1 MNKYYQ
7 RNLIKEKLQ
16 DNILNFVYNS
26 KKFNKLIFTGGT
38 CLRKLY
44 NLPRLSEDLDFDFTS
59 NNFEIG
65 DFKTEIEKYLV
76 SIEKFNNIELKI
88 ANNKRTIFVKFLQK
102 NGEKIFVRC
111 DFSKA
116 KKNFKTEINPYNS
129 ERYNFFILNYDLPT
143 LFGNKIE
150 AFLEREFF
158 KGSEQT
164 MSFKGRDVFDIA
176 WFIQLSAKTGFALK
190 PEWKNLEK
198 DLKMTKK
205 EIVNKVIKK
214 VSRIKSKELVLDLLP
229 FIESEK
235 TVSEFINSF
244 IDVIKNKLV
253 FIV

>member
-16 DNILNFVYNS
+16 DIILNFVYNS

-59 NNFEIG
+59 N
-65 DFKTEIEKYLV
+65 FKIEEFKIEIEKYLL
-76 SIEKFNNIELKI
+76 SKEKFDNIELKI
-88 ANNKRTIFVKFLQK
+88 SNNKRTVFVKFLQK
-102 NGEKIFVRC
+102 NGERIFIRC

-116 KKNFKTEINPYNS
+116 KKNIKTEVNPYNS
-129 ERYNFFILNYDLPT
+129 DRYNFFILNYDLPT

-176 WFIQLSAKTGFALK
+176 WFIQLSAKSGFILK

-205 EIVNKVIKK
+205 MIIKK
-214 VSRIKSKELVLDLLP
+214 VVEKVSKIKSEELLLDLIP

-235 TVSEFINSF
+235 VINEFINSF
-244 IDVIKNKLV
+244 ITVIKNKLV
-253 FIV
+253 FIS

>member
-16 DNILNFVYNS
+16 DSILNFVYNS

-44 NLPRLSEDLDFDFTS
+44 NLPRLSEDLDFDFAS
-59 NNFEIG
+59 NFEIEG
-65 DFKTEIEKYLV
+65 FKTEIEKYLI
-76 SIEKFNNIELKI
+76 SKEKFNNIELKI
-88 ANNKRTIFVKFLQK
+88 ANNGRTIFVKFLQK
-102 NGEKIFVRC
+102 NGEKVFVRC

-116 KKNFKTEINPYNS
+116 KKNVKTEVSSYNS

-164 MSFKGRDVFDIA
+164 LSFKGRDVFDIA
-176 WFIQLSAKTGFALK
+176 WFIQLSAKSGFVLK
-190 PEWKNLEK
+190 PEWNNLEK

-205 EIVNKVIKK
+205 AIIEKVIEK
-214 VSRIKSKELVLDLLP
+214 VSKIKNEELLLDLVP

-235 TVSEFINSF
+235 TISEFINSF
-244 IDVIKNKLV
+244 VVVIKNKLA
-253 FIV
+253 FIA

>member
-16 DNILNFVYNS
+16 DSILNFVYNN
-26 KKFNKLIFTGGT
+26 KKYNKLIFTGGT

-59 NNFEIG
+59 SFEIN
-65 DFKTEIEKYLV
+65 DFKIEVEKYLV
-76 SIEKFNNIELKI
+76 SKEKFNNIELKV
-88 ANNKRTIFVKFLQK
+88 ANNKRTIFIKFLQK

-116 KKNFKTEINPYNS
+116 KKNVNTEVSSYNS
-129 ERYNFFILNYDLPT
+129 DKYNFFILNYDLPT

-176 WFIQLSAKTGFALK
+176 WFIQLSAKSGFDLK

-205 EIVNKVIKK
+205 VIIQKVIEK
-214 VSRIKSKELVLDLLP
+214 VSKIKNEELLLDLVP

-235 TVSEFINSF
+235 TIGEFMNSF
-244 IDVIKNKLV
+244 VSVIKNKLK
-253 FIV
+253 FIL

>member
-16 DNILNFVYNS
+16 DSILNFVYNS

-59 NNFEIG
+59 NFEIKN
-65 DFKTEIEKYLV
+65 FKIEIEKYLV
-76 SIEKFNNIELKI
+76 TKEKFNNVELKI
-88 ANNKRTIFVKFLQK
+88 ANNKKTIFIKFLQK

-116 KKNFKTEINPYNS
+116 KKNIKTEVNPYNS
-129 ERYNFFILNYDLPT
+129 DRYNFFILNYDLPT

-150 AFLEREFF
+150 AFLERDFF

-176 WFIQLSAKTGFALK
+176 WFIQLSAKSSFVLK

-205 EIVNKVIKK
+205 VIIKK
-214 VSRIKSKELVLDLLP
+214 IIEKVSKIKNEELLLDLIP

-235 TVSEFINSF
+235 TISEFINSF
-244 IDVIKNKLV
+244 VVIIKNKLV
-253 FIV
+253 FIA

>member
-1 MNKYYQ
+1 MNKFYQ

-16 DNILNFVYNS
+16 DIILNFVYNS

-59 NNFEIG
+59 NFEIE

-76 SIEKFNNIELKI
+76 SKEKFNNIELKI
-88 ANNKRTIFVKFLQK
+88 ANNKRTIYIKFLQK
-102 NGEKIFVRC
+102 RGEKIFLRC
-111 DFSKA
+111 DFSKS
-116 KKNFKTEINPYNS
+116 KKNTKTEISPYNS
-129 ERYNFFILNYDLPT
+129 DRYNFFILNYDLPT

-164 MSFKGRDVFDIA
+164 LSFKGRDVFDIA
-176 WFIQLSAKTGFALK
+176 WFIQLSAKSGFVLR
-190 PEWKNLEK
+190 PEWKMIEK
-198 DLKMTKK
+198 DLKMSKK
-205 EIVNKVIKK
+205 EIIEKVIEK
-214 VSRIKSKELVLDLLP
+214 VSKIKNEELLLDLSP

-235 TVSEFINSF
+235 TINEFINSF
-244 IDVIKNKLV
+244 VVVIKNKLA
-253 FIV
+253 FIA

>member
-16 DNILNFVYNS
+16 DSILNFVYNS

-59 NNFEIG
+59 NFEIE
-65 DFKTEIEKYLV
+65 DFKKDIEKYLV
-76 SIEKFNNIELKI
+76 SKEKFNNIELKI
-88 ANNKRTIFVKFLQK
+88 ANNKRTIFIKFLQK

-111 DFSKA
+111 DFSQA
-116 KKNFKTEINPYNS
+116 KKGVQTEITPYNS
-129 ERYNFFILNYDLPT
+129 DRYSFFILNYDLPT

-150 AFLEREFF
+150 AFLEGEFF
-158 KGSEQT
+158 KGNEQT
-164 MSFKGRDVFDIA
+164 LSFKGRDVFDIA
-176 WFIQLSAKTGFALK
+176 WFIQLSGKSGFALK
-190 PEWKNLEK
+190 PEWNNLEK

-205 EIVNKVIKK
+205 AIIEKVVEK
-214 VSRIKSKELVLDLLP
+214 VSKIKDEELLLDLVP

-235 TVSEFINSF
+235 TISEFINSF
-244 IDVIKNKLV
+244 VVVIKNKLV
-253 FIV
+253 FIA

>member
-16 DNILNFVYNS
+16 DSILNFVYNS
-26 KKFNKLIFTGGT
+26 KKFNRLIFTGGT

-59 NNFEIG
+59 NFKID
-65 DFKTEIEKYLV
+65 DFKIEIEKYLV
-76 SIEKFNNIELKI
+76 SKEKFNNIELKV
-88 ANNKRTIFVKFLQK
+88 ANNKKTIFIKFLQK

-116 KKNFKTEINPYNS
+116 KKNMETEINPYNS
-129 ERYNFFILNYDLPT
+129 DRYNFFILNYDLPT

-150 AFLEREFF
+150 AFLERQFF

-176 WFIQLSAKTGFALK
+176 WFIQLSAKSGFDLK

-205 EIVNKVIKK
+205 VIIQKVIGK
-214 VSRIKSKELVLDLLP
+214 VSKIKNEELLLDLVP

-235 TVSEFINSF
+235 SISKFIGSFVS
-244 IDVIKNKLV
+244 VIKNQLK
-253 FIV
+253 FIL

>member
-26 KKFNKLIFTGGT
+26 KKYNKLIFTGGT

-59 NNFEIG
+59 NFEIN
-65 DFKTEIEKYLV
+65 DFKIQVEKYLV
-76 SIEKFNNIELKI
+76 SKEKFNNIELKV
-88 ANNKRTIFVKFLQK
+88 ANNKRTIFIKFLQK

-116 KKNFKTEINPYNS
+116 KKNIKTEINPYNS
-129 ERYNFFILNYDLPT
+129 DRYNFFILNYDLPT

-176 WFIQLSAKTGFALK
+176 WFIQLSAKSGFVLK

-198 DLKMTKK
+198 DLKMKK
-205 EIVNKVIKK
+205 EAIIKK
-214 VSRIKSKELVLDLLP
+214 IIEKVSKIKNEELLLDLVS

-235 TVSEFINSF
+235 AIGEFIKSF
-244 IDVIKNKLV
+244 VAIIKNKLV
-253 FIV
+253 FIL

>member
-16 DNILNFVYNS
+16 DIILNFVYNS

-59 NNFEIG
+59 NFEIE

-76 SIEKFNNIELKI
+76 SKERFNNIELKT
-88 ANNKRTIFVKFLQK
+88 ANNKRTIFIKFLQK

-111 DFSKA
+111 DFSKS
-116 KKNFKTEINPYNS
+116 KKNTKTEINPYNS
-129 ERYNFFILNYDLPT
+129 DRYNFFILNYDLPT

-150 AFLEREFF
+150 AFLERKFF
-158 KGSEQT
+158 KGGEQT
-164 MSFKGRDVFDIA
+164 LSFKGRDVFDIA
-176 WFIQLSAKTGFALK
+176 WFIQLSARSGFVVK
-190 PEWKNLEK
+190 PEWKRIEK
-198 DLKMTKK
+198 DLKMSKK
-205 EIVNKVIKK
+205 SIIENVIEKVSKIKK
-214 VSRIKSKELVLDLLP
+214 GELLLDLAP

-235 TVSEFINSF
+235 TINEFINSS
-244 IDVIKNKLV
+244 IVIIKNKLA
-253 FIV
+253 FIA